1 MYRKSLTLIIT
12 DRQQSEKEIE
22 EFKYSAL
29 EEFPVTGLMRR
40 LSACLHERKRNGR
53 II

>member
-12 DRQQSEKEIE
+12 DWQQSEKEIE

-29 EEFPVTGLMRR
+29 EGFPVTGSMGAYQHACMR
-40 LSACLHERKRNGR
+40 ENETEE
-53 II
+53 